1 MAALFGS
8 HSRMQFK
15 ALSNGKPPWND
26 TTNLSQKSSKERGKQ
41 SRKQN
46 NTKPYSITIK
56 CTDRKSCWFR
66 ETDSQA
72 HGTQTH
78 TERESKEPVKPLSKA
93 KPFPW
98 IELNLISIN
107 VETDDKHIYN
117 FSACNSKCW
126 ACSDSVPRNKSAQT
140 FWQFNRIVSKMRQNE
155 WFLCLKNQCWSFL
168 LGFFSVQSCTVNVRI
183 RMLDK
188 KVHFALAG
196 FEFRGWK

>member
-26 TTNLSQKSSKERGKQ
+26 TTSLSQKSSKERGKQ

-66 ETDSQA
+66 ETDRQA
-72 HGTQTH
+72 HGIQTH
-78 TERESKEPVKPLSKA
+78 TERESEEPVKPLSKA

-117 FSACNSKCW
+117 FSACNSNCW
-126 ACSDSVPRNKSAQT
+126 ACSDSVPRNESAQT

-155 WFLCLKNQCWSFL
+155 WFLCLKNQCWSFP